1 MRYPSRTRDD
11 RIGRRDALRTA
22 LIVSALFWGLLVA
35 TTNSDAEMLG
45 RLRRVLGDEPNGL
58 RFDLNMLLFT
68 IQLAV
73 PMIYVL
79 YHALITLT

>member
-1 MRYPSRTRDD
+1 
-11 RIGRRDALRTA
+11 

-58 RFDLNMLLFT
+58 RFDLYMLLFT